1 MPGGTIR
8 WPGSALFR
16 GLGKTVFAAYGK
28 QADAARQAQ
37 IVATVD
43 HAYEAPTKGFEALL
57 LTETA
62 ESAPALCRP
71 IGRRR

>member
-1 MPGGTIR
+1 MP
-8 WPGSALFR
+8 R
-16 GLGKTVFAAYGK
+16 G
-28 QADAARQAQ
+28 QAQ
-37 IVATVD
+37 IVASVD